1 PPPPGPEAGRRRTR
15 RRARR
20 RPERITPAPRGREQG
35 VVTGGG
41 HDGAVKVTPRR
52 KALLMGEV
60 KNGALAAAGPVLRPA
75 RARWWQ
81 GPLVGFDLETTGTD
95 PAESRIVT
103 AALVDAVGSE
113 PVRTTRWLLDPGV
126 PIPEQARA
134 IHGISDEQARTRGRP
149 PAAAVEEIAAALCAR
164 LAEGIP
170 VVAFNAP
177 FDLSL
182 LDAELRRH
190 GRPGLSERSAARQVA
205 PVLDALV
212 IDRAVDRY
220 RKGSRGL
227 GHVCQVY
234 GVELLDAH
242 EAAADALAAV
252 RVAVA
257 LGERYPAE
265 VGEQSPAALH
275 ERQVGW
281 YRDWAEGLQSWLRQ
295 GKDPQAVV
303 DARWPMR

>member
-1 PPPPGPEAGRRRTR
+1 MMDELGDGTLRTGEPGVA
-15 RRARR
+15 
-20 RPERITPAPRGREQG
+20 
-35 VVTGGG
+35 
-41 HDGAVKVTPRR
+41 
-52 KALLMGEV
+52 
-60 KNGALAAAGPVLRPA
+60 LRPRSERA
-75 RARWWQ
+75 GARWWQ

-95 PAESRIVT
+95 PAESRIVS
-103 AALVDAVGSE
+103 AALVETIGGL

-149 PAAAVEEIAAALCAR
+149 AAAAVEEIAAALCAL
-164 LAEGIP
+164 LAEGTA

-182 LDAELRRH
+182 IDAELRRH
-190 GRPGLSERSAARQVA
+190 GRVPLAERLAGNLVA

-227 GHVCQVY
+227 QKVCEVY

-242 EAAADALAAV
+242 EAASDALAAV

-257 LGERYPAE
+257 LGERYPAQ
-265 VGEQSPAALH
+265 VGELGLLALH
-275 ERQVGW
+275 EQQVRW
-281 YRDWAEGLQSWLRQ
+281 YRDWAEGFQAWLRK

>member
-1 PPPPGPEAGRRRTR
+1 MDGEAL
-15 RRARR
+15 
-20 RPERITPAPRGREQG
+20 
-35 VVTGGG
+35 V
-41 HDGAVKVTPRR
+41 
-52 KALLMGEV
+52 MGELS
-60 KNGALAAAGPVLRPA
+60 NGALPAGEIGVAVRPVRGGGGV
-75 RARWWQ
+75 RWWQ

-95 PAESRIVT
+95 PAESRIVS
-103 AALVDAVGSE
+103 AALVEAVGGV
-113 PVRTTRWLLDPGV
+113 PVRTTGWLLDPGV
-126 PIPEQARA
+126 PIPADAQA

-149 PAAAVEEIAAALCAR
+149 AGPAVEEIAAALCER
-164 LAEGIP
+164 LGEGSP

-190 GRPGLSERSAARQVA
+190 GRPALAERLAGRLVA

-220 RKGSRGL
+220 RKGSRSL
-227 GHVCQVY
+227 QRVCEVY

-257 LGERYPAE
+257 LGERYPGQ
-265 VGEQSPAALH
+265 VGELTLTALH
-275 ERQVGW
+275 ERQVDW
-281 YRDWAEGLQSWLRQ
+281 HREWAEGLQSWLRQ
-295 GKDPQAVV
+295 SKNPQAVV

>member
-1 PPPPGPEAGRRRTR
+1 MMGELD
-15 RRARR
+15 
-20 RPERITPAPRGREQG
+20 
-35 VVTGGG
+35 GGG
-41 HDGAVKVTPRR
+41 PGAAP
-52 KALLMGEV
+52 
-60 KNGALAAAGPVLRPA
+60 
-75 RARWWQ
+75 WWQ

-95 PAESRIVT
+95 PAQSRIVT
-103 AALVDAVGSE
+103 AALVEVLDGV

-126 PIPEQARA
+126 PIPEPARA
-134 IHGISDEQARTRGRP
+134 IHGISDEQVRSAGRP
-149 PAAAVEEIAAALCAR
+149 AAEAVEEIAAALCER
-164 LAEGIP
+164 LGRGTP

-190 GRPGLSERSAARQVA
+190 GRAPLADRLAGELVA

-227 GHVCQVY
+227 QRVCEVY
-234 GVELLDAH
+234 GIELADAH
-242 EAAADALAAV
+242 EAASDALAAV

-257 LGERYPAE
+257 LGRRYPTE
-265 VGEQSPAALH
+265 VGELTLAALH
-275 ERQVGW
+275 EQQVHW
-281 YRDWAEGLQSWLRQ
+281 YREWAQGLQSWLRS

>member
-1 PPPPGPEAGRRRTR
+1 MGELGNA
-15 RRARR
+15 ARS
-20 RPERITPAPRGREQG
+20 AA
-35 VVTGGG
+35 
-41 HDGAVKVTPRR
+41 GAVRT
-52 KALLMGEV
+52 
-60 KNGALAAAGPVLRPA
+60 AAAV
-75 RARWWQ
+75 RWWQ
-81 GPLVGFDLETTGTD
+81 GPLIGFDLETTGTD

-103 AALVDAVGSE
+103 AALVEAVGGI

-149 PAAAVEEIAAALCAR
+149 PGAAVEEMAAALCER
-164 LAEGIP
+164 LAEGTP

-190 GRPGLSERSAARQVA
+190 GRVALAERLAERLVA
-205 PVLDALV
+205 PVLDPLV

-227 GHVCQVY
+227 QRVCEVY
-234 GVELLDAH
+234 GVELQDAH
-242 EAAADALAAV
+242 EAASDALAAV

-257 LGERYPAE
+257 LGERYPVQA
-265 VGEQSPAALH
+265 GELSLSALH
-275 ERQVGW
+275 EQQVHW
-281 YRDWAEGLQSWLRQ
+281 YREWAEGFQAWLRKD
-295 GKDPQAVV
+295 KDPQAVV
-303 DARWPMR
+303 DARWPIR

>member
-1 PPPPGPEAGRRRTR
+1 MGELGNA
-15 RRARR
+15 AR
-20 RPERITPAPRGREQG
+20 PAA
-35 VVTGGG
+35 
-41 HDGAVKVTPRR
+41 GAVRT
-52 KALLMGEV
+52 
-60 KNGALAAAGPVLRPA
+60 AARV
-75 RARWWQ
+75 RWWQ
-81 GPLVGFDLETTGTD
+81 GPLIGFDLETTGTE

-103 AALVDAVGSE
+103 AALVETVGGV

-149 PAAAVEEIAAALCAR
+149 AGAAVEEIAAALCER
-164 LAEGIP
+164 LAQGTP

-190 GRPGLSERSAARQVA
+190 GRVGLAGRLAGRLVA

-227 GHVCQVY
+227 QRVCEVY

-242 EAAADALAAV
+242 DAASDALAAV

-257 LGERYPAE
+257 LGERYPAQ
-265 VGEQSPAALH
+265 VGELTLAALH
-275 ERQVGW
+275 EQQVHW
-281 YRDWAEGLQSWLRQ
+281 YREWAEGLQAWLRK

-303 DARWPMR
+303 DARWPIR